1 MEEKKPFFKRLK
13 EELEEERNKPIRLSP
28 LNILY
33 IALLIIVLLAF
44 VLLAFYILKNIS
56 LLNTDPC
63 SLCEKAGNICS
74 KVIG

>member
-1 MEEKKPFFKRLK
+1 MEEKKPFFKRLR

-33 IALLIIVLLAF
+33 IAFMIIVLAAF

-63 SLCEKAGNICS
+63 SLCEKSGFICS
-74 KVIG
+74 RIAG